1 METELK
7 VKLEDIV
14 LLGESITK
22 LAPEVYGLHRKI
34 VNGQEPKTPTEEQL
48 ISLYQKRVGGYACDE
63 IGDVCYLLPYQIKEV
78 ILEWEKIRGE

>member
-22 LAPEVYGLHRKI
+22 LAPEVYGLHKKI
-34 VNGQEPKTPTEEQL
+34 VNEKEMKAPTKEQIDCIRKQIDFLSTPLED
-48 ISLYQKRVGGYACDE
+48 IPVIAIE
-63 IGDVCYLLPYQIKEV
+63 I
-78 ILEWEKIRGE
+78 WEKIRGE